1 MSIPPRKHGSNKRTA
16 SNSILNWGLFFLKNV
31 LLLMMIVN
39 TRINPERIRVGREI
53 QIIVT
58 VADDLSI
65 HLADFDGIYA

>member
-1 MSIPPRKHGSNKRTA
+1 
-16 SNSILNWGLFFLKNV
+16 
-31 LLLMMIVN
+31 MMIVN